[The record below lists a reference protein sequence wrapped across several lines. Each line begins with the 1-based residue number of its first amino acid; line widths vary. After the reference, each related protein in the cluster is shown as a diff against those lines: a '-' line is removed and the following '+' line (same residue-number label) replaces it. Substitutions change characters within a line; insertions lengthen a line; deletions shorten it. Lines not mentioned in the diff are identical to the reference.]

1 MAIQNIEK
9 RAEDDKEFLELYCD
23 SAADITDLPTA
34 GVVIG
39 SYAVVNGDGVYIF
52 DGTAWTKLAF

>member
-9 RAEDDKEFLELYCD
+9 RAENDKEFLELYCD
-23 SAADITDLPTA
+23 SSADITDLPTT

>member
-1 MAIQNIEK
+1 M
-9 RAEDDKEFLELYCD
+9 ELYCD
-23 SAADITDLPTA
+23 SSADLTDLPTT